1 MEKIPLQPRVLEAKA
16 AVELLTGLGVGRW
29 AGSVCRGIGI
39 RRMIVIITIASA
51 IANSCVVVPVT
62 MIRRFDSISV
72 MVLMIIMTKTKLLL
86 LLLPPKILT
95 VY

>member
-1 MEKIPLQPRVLEAKA
+1 
-16 AVELLTGLGVGRW
+16 
-29 AGSVCRGIGI
+29 
-39 RRMIVIITIASA
+39 MIVIITIASA

-72 MVLMIIMTKTKLLL
+72 MILMIIMTKTKLLL